1 MSRRD
6 DGNQGSVAHGE
17 IAHPVGD
24 SQGDEVEL
32 RRNRLGDLLK
42 YLACRRVALIGE
54 PLDAL
59 AVVVIAD
66 IAREGH
72 HGPGAVIA
80 HGSLHRLKVEGSVDH
95 FDKTDCAHAAIIGVL
110 GRVGLGKCHLTTIP

>member
-1 MSRRD
+1 MSRRH
-6 DGNQGSVAHGE
+6 DGDQGSVTHGE

-42 YLACRRVALIGE
+42 YLACRGVALVGE

-59 AVVVIAD
+59 AVVVIAH

-72 HGPGAVIA
+72 HGPSAVIT

-95 FDKTDCAHAAIIGVL
+95 FDKTDSTHAAIIGVL
-110 GRVGLGKCHLTTIP
+110 GRVGLGTCHLTTIP

>member
-1 MSRRD
+1 MSRRH
-6 DGNQGSVAHGE
+6 DGDQGSVTHGE

-24 SQGDEVEL
+24 GQSDEVEL
-32 RRNRLGDLLK
+32 RRNRLGDLLQD
-42 YLACRRVALIGE
+42 LAGRRVPLIGE

-80 HGSLHRLKVEGSVDH
+80 HGGLHRLKVEGSVDH